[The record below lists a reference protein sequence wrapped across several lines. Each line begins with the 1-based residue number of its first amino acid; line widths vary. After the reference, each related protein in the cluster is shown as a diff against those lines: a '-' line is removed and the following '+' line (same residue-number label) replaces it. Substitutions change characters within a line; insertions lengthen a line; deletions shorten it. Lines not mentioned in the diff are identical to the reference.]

1 MTAESLNSGLEEL
14 MRLSQQLNQQEHVAT
29 QREKQNAKQKQK
41 SQDVLSELRAFSI
54 STAVGQL
61 KLLATPE
68 MIEQVNALQNKQGT
82 TELRKLIDNLTYELE
97 TQISSIAHA
106 NPDMKPIEQ
115 LVKTLTI
122 LMGLFFSLV
131 LYNDGK

>member
-14 MRLSQQLNQQEHVAT
+14 MRLSQQLNQQEHEAT
-29 QREKQNAKQKQK
+29 RREEQNTRQKQK

-61 KLLATPE
+61 KLLASAE
-68 MIEQVNALQNKQGT
+68 MVQKVNALQNKQGT
-82 TELRKLIDNLTYELE
+82 TELRKLIDSLTYELE
-97 TQISSIAHA
+97 TQISSIANA
-106 NPDMKPIEQ
+106 NPDMKPIER
-115 LVKTLTI
+115 LIRTLTV

-131 LYNDGK
+131 LYNNGK